1 MRRILI
7 LASGWIL
14 AVAGLVLMF
23 VPLPIPLIGAL
34 PLLLGLAILTA
45 NSKPF
50 RRRLQMARHRFDW
63 LSHAFERFAHRMPA
77 LVKTMIHRTHPRAIL
92 RLARLRARRA
102 GEKLRHIERH

>member
-14 AVAGLVLMF
+14 AAVGFVLMF
-23 VPLPIPLIGAL
+23 VPVPIPLIGAL

-50 RRRLQMARHRFDW
+50 RRRLQAARHRFDW

-77 LVKTMIHRTHPRAIL
+77 LVKTMIHKTRPLALL
-92 RLARLRARRA
+92 RHARLRARRA
-102 GEKLRHIERH
+102 KRE